1 MKKKEEG
8 SVINKGSYYN
18 LKCRIV
24 KDEKKN
30 KTLKREKK
38 NVVKETKKV
47 ESHKICMKEVLS
59 YYM

>member
-38 NVVKETKKV
+38 T
-47 ESHKICMKEVLS
+47 
-59 YYM
+59 